1 MLLVL
6 VFLFAGG
13 DKKMF
18 DEVLDLFGKKEK
30 RVSVTTEN
38 KYVVSFEE
46 VVNKLSLKGK
56 IVSVKVMDYKD
67 DQVII
72 TTEEEK

>member
-1 MLLVL
+1 
-6 VFLFAGG
+6 
-13 DKKMF
+13 MF